1 MIKYFQLGLV
11 EYQTAC
17 DLQNRLQELRI
28 EGEIGDVLLFLEHP
42 PTLTFGKQKDL
53 QNLIFP
59 KEKLIR
65 NGITLHPTDRGGSI
79 TWHGPGQLVGYP
91 ILDLNQ
97 RNRDVHQYVF
107 NLQEVIIRT
116 LKDFSI
122 QAGRDQKHV
131 GVWVGQDKIAAIGL
145 NVKGGVTKHGFAL
158 NVNNNLDHFSFIHP
172 CGIIDRGVISMSQL
186 LQGDIP
192 MNDVVK
198 SVIAHFSDVFEVSVE
213 SGDDIKNIISDSPDD
228 IQKFPEVVNG
238 KSVIFLDY

>member
-79 TWHGPGQLVGYP
+79 TWHGPGQLVVYP

-122 QAGRDQKHV
+122 KAGRDQKHV

-158 NVNNNLDHFSFIHP
+158 NVNNTLDHFSFIHP
-172 CGIIDRGVISMSQL
+172 CGIIDRGVTSMSKL
-186 LQGDIP
+186 LNKNLSLEDI
-192 MNDVVK
+192 MKTVVT
-198 SVIAHFSDVFEVSVE
+198 HFSDVFGLPVE
-213 SGDDIKNIISDSPDD
+213 RGYDILHHVLPGSKN
-228 IQKFPEVVNG
+228 VNG
-238 KSVIFLDY
+238 FYLDNKAKGRAAI